1 MKLTENFHLDEFL
14 VSETAERM
22 GIDNDPPDDV
32 IDNLRGLASTLEEVR
47 KVLGN
52 RPITITSGYRSPN
65 LNRAVNGSRNS
76 AHVFGYAAD
85 FTCPGFGTPLDVCRA
100 IVAAGSIPYDQL
112 IHEFGRWIHLSV
124 DPRWRGQVLTID
136 RSGTRPGLLEVRR

>member
-65 LNRAVNGSRNS
+65 LNRAVNGSRKPARAWNGAFIS
-76 AHVFGYAAD
+76 YWPFVVSWTVFRGR
-85 FTCPGFGTPLDVCRA
+85 FIWPSR
-100 IVAAGSIPYDQL
+100 IPV
-112 IHEFGRWIHLSV
+112 S
-124 DPRWRGQVLTID
+124 GQSRYI
-136 RSGTRPGLLEVRR
+136 